1 MQQFIVN
8 NSQYIFP
15 VLYVWS
21 AIWKGFALW
30 KAAKKDAKVWF
41 VLIFILN
48 TMGLLEISY
57 IFLLHKIDFNK
68 LFSNIKSKLKI
79 KSKK

>member
-15 VLYVWS
+15 IIYMWS
-21 AIWKGFALW
+21 AIWKAIALW

-41 VLIFILN
+41 VIIFVLN
-48 TMGLLEISY
+48 SFGLLEILY
-57 IFLLHKIDFNK
+57 IFLLYKIDFGK
-68 LFSNIKSKLKI
+68 LFSNLKTKI
-79 KSKK
+79 KIKK